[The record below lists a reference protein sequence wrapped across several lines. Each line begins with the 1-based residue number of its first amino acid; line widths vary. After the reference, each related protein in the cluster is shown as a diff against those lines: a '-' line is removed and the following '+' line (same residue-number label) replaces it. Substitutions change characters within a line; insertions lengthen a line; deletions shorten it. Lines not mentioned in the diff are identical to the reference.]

1 MALQDFPELTLLDT
15 KLCRRKAYA
24 TSSGFG
30 MGVSELK
37 VKDKKAMAEVN
48 ALVEAVFAD
57 WETE

>member
-1 MALQDFPELTLLDT
+1 
-15 KLCRRKAYA
+15 
-24 TSSGFG
+24 